1 MTTFSGMPRG
11 PYPGGDEHLLGEL
24 AMRFRRAADDA
35 ERGDVAGQ
43 YAHAVDRLI
52 HRGGWDATPAP
63 EDQLPEEWMPDSF
76 FEYWGIHRIF

>member
-1 MTTFSGMPRG
+1 MSPFSGNPRG
-11 PYPGGDEHLLGEL
+11 PHPAGDERLLGEL

-35 ERGDVAGQ
+35 ERKDVAGE
-43 YAHAVDRLI
+43 YEHAVDRLI
-52 HRGGWDATPAP
+52 GQGGWNETPAP